1 MFDNLKTARRTTL
14 KNRYAYNATDDVRQN
29 SDGIG
34 YTALNVKY
42 AETMCGIRW
51 MLANKTIKG
60 HSYRTILQL
69 CNRHEMCH
77 KLAADRGTLTNSL
90 SEGKSTGAQA

>member
-42 AETMCGIRW
+42 AETMCGIR
-51 MLANKTIKG
+51 
-60 HSYRTILQL
+60 
-69 CNRHEMCH
+69 
-77 KLAADRGTLTNSL
+77 
-90 SEGKSTGAQA
+90 